1 MFNEIN
7 EIRLLYINESE
18 MEKQLKRVIFL
29 FISLIIPVLEII
41 ILTLQIINIYD
52 DNIRIDFYI
61 LLLAFCS
68 LFSLFCTWGMM
79 STCYYNN
86 KCIIVLLIIKTFF
99 IMIFL
104 LLCSN
109 KPNFKYSLVFN
120 IIGYGVFYTLI
131 IVYKVF
137 KKGIM

>member
-137 KKGIM
+137 RKGIM